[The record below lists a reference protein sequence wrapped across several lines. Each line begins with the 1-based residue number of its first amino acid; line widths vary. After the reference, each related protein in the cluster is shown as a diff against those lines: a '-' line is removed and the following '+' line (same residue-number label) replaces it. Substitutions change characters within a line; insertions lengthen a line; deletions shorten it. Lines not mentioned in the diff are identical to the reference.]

1 MSVELEARVRALEAM
16 LRNLIRVGE
25 VVGVDE
31 AAGAARVRF
40 ADAQD
45 LVSHPCRVLTDK
57 SLRDKSQWMPDL
69 GEQVLCL
76 FLAGGLEQGF
86 VVRALYSSADP
97 APGKPGHIRFVR
109 FEDGTELEYDRQAHT
124 LRADVKGE
132 IEVAAEGNITAS
144 TPGLLTLEGGQGI
157 VMRAP
162 ALTMQGLGGGCAATL
177 EANLTL
183 RGDLAQE
190 GNASVSGDVTA
201 GGSIMDASGNSNHHS
216 H

>member
-1 MSVELEARVRALEAM
+1 MSVELEGRVRALEAV

-31 AAGAARVRF
+31 AAGTARVRF
-40 ADAQD
+40 ADAQN

-109 FEDGTELEYDRQAHT
+109 FEDGTELEYDRQAHK

-132 IEVAAEGNITAS
+132 IEAKAQGNITAS
-144 TPGLLTLEGGQGI
+144 TPQLLTLEGGQGI
-157 VMRAP
+157 VLRTP
-162 ALTMQGLGGGCAATL
+162 ALTMQGLGGGCSAVL
-177 EANLTL
+177 EANLSL

-190 GNASVSGDVTA
+190 GGMNVSGNVTA
-201 GGSIMDASGNSNHHS
+201 GGTIMDGGGNSNHHS